1 MELNERIKKARKMQG
16 YKSRDALAEALGST
30 RDAIASYELGRV
42 VPNDVFLQLM
52 AAKLNLSYEWL
63 KEGKGEMEAKPSSID
78 AIIEKL
84 DASDVEIVRIYAEL
98 PPEHKRILKDFAR
111 KIAAT
116 QKATPKTTLT
126 IDEKVEAYRA
136 ELEAEEK
143 TKARSSASPGAGEES
158 A

>member
-1 MELNERIKKARKMQG
+1 
-16 YKSRDALAEALGST
+16 
-30 RDAIASYELGRV
+30 
-42 VPNDVFLQLM
+42 
-52 AAKLNLSYEWL
+52 
-63 KEGKGEMEAKPSSID
+63 MEAKPSSID

-143 TKARSSASPGAGEES
+143 GKERSSATPDAREES